1 MFTCGGHR
9 LFNCVTM
16 AVTVTIP
23 AIYWGNPP
31 TSAQTI
37 TLEYKLYS
45 ASSWTLIDSSVQ
57 VDTDGT
63 ILDSPLPSVAGLTEG
78 TVYYLKA
85 SNNCESPLEE
95 FIQAINT

>member
-1 MFTCGGHR
+1 MSK
-9 LFNCVTM
+9 
-16 AVTVTIP
+16 TVTIP
-23 AIYWGNPP
+23 SIHWGNAPA
-31 TSAQTI
+31 SAQTI
-37 TLEYKLYS
+37 TLEYKLFS

-63 ILDSPLPSVAGLTEG
+63 ILDSPLPSVSGLNEG
-78 TVYYLKA
+78 TVYLIKA